1 MKLKKLTILLLI
13 LVLGVALPL
22 TGCTVTIEGGG
33 GGGGDKK
40 DPTDNTKATVD
51 ETVNAK
57 ATVDSF
63 IKALKEMNAEALL
76 KLVAKSAGPDKG
88 ESIEFGE
95 EGSDETKAL
104 KDAFKQLKFTYK
116 SGEVAK
122 DANETTLSYEAE
134 AVNAMLFAMAFLAG
148 QDVSNLPT
156 TKSDVE
162 IKLVKEDGNW
172 KILNVEDVVAA
183 AYGMADMPGAFD

>member
-57 ATVDSF
+57 ATVDAF

-76 KLVAKSAGPDKG
+76 KLVAKSAGPDEG